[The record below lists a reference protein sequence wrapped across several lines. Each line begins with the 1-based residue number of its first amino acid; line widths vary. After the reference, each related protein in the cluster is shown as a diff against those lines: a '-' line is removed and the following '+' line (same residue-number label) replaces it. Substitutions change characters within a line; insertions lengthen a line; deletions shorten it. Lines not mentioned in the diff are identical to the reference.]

1 MDRLIN
7 LTRAARLVGVTR
19 AALQKKI
26 KDGVLP
32 TFEGMVTEE
41 GLLQAFPNTSF
52 EDNTSF
58 ERMAQTKLVAH
69 YARAAERLPSK
80 EVLAMRINALA
91 KDLSDAKGEARRYRA
106 IAARLEE
113 RLKEWDNADE
123 AVQAAA
129 ASLRAWLHQ
138 AFQESD
144 SPTPDGFRNL
154 TIRDSFLR
162 IMASHVTFQPSGHEF
177 FVEGSDTVLESAL
190 RAGLAP
196 NYGCSNGKC
205 GRCKARVVS
214 GELLQVRPHE
224 YDLSEEEKSSG
235 YALMCSNTAVS
246 DVVVE
251 AGEARAGADIPHQ
264 QVTAHVKS
272 VTPLGEEMLL
282 LQLQTPLNTRL
293 RFLSGQNVVLGIGQ
307 SLTAEYPIA
316 GCPCDDRNLP
326 FHIPRKAGHY
336 FSEYVAGKLAAG
348 DAVTLDG
355 PSGEFVLRG
364 DSSRS
369 MIFIA
374 FGIGFA
380 PMKGMMEQAL
390 ALDTGGAVHLYWVVS
405 RESQLYFAS
414 WPRAMQYA
422 LDNFHYTPLVVASNL
437 ETAAGRRDQ
446 LVGGVLQRIEDECPD
461 LNAFDVYVAGP
472 EPLVDAGR
480 RWLLERGVPETQLVV
495 GAVR

>member
-1 MDRLIN
+1 MDRLLN

-26 KDGVLP
+26 KDGLLP

-52 EDNTSF
+52 EDNTSL

-91 KDLSDAKGEARRYRA
+91 KDLSDAKGEARRFRA

-113 RLKEWDNADE
+113 QLKQWDNAGE

-144 SPTPDGFRNL
+144 SLTPDAFRNL

-162 IMASHVTFQPSGHEF
+162 IMASHVKFQPSGHEF
-177 FVEGSDTVLESAL
+177 FVDGSDTILESAL

-205 GRCKARVVS
+205 GLCKARVVS
-214 GELLQVRPHE
+214 GELLEVRPHE
-224 YDLSEEEKSSG
+224 YVLSEAEKASG

-246 DVVVE
+246 DVVIE
-251 AGEARAGADIPHQ
+251 AGEAQCGTDIPRQ
-264 QVTAHVKS
+264 QVTAHVKNI
-272 VTPLGEEMLL
+272 TPLGEEMLL
-282 LQLQTPLNTRL
+282 LQLKTPENTRL
-293 RFLSGQNVVLGIGQ
+293 RFLSGQNVVLRIGQ

-336 FSEYVAGKLAAG
+336 FSEHVAGKLAVG
-348 DAVTLDG
+348 DAVVLDG

-364 DSSRS
+364 DSIRS

-380 PMKGMMEQAL
+380 PLKGMMEQAL
-390 ALDTGGAVHLYWVVS
+390 ALDTGGSVRLYWVVS
-405 RESQLYFAS
+405 RESELYFSS
-414 WPRAMQYA
+414 WPRAMAHA
-422 LDNFHYTPLVVASNL
+422 LDNFHYTPLVATANL
-437 ETAAGRRDQ
+437 ETAAGRREQ
-446 LVGGVLQRIEDECPD
+446 LVGGVLRRIEDDCPVLRDFD
-461 LNAFDVYVAGP
+461 LYVAGP
-472 EPLVDAGR
+472 EPLVEAGR
-480 RWLLERGVPETQLVV
+480 RWLLARGVPETQLVV